1 MQHSYTRRSPW
12 LFMLVLK
19 LVLLAM
25 IAGVCSASPLPQG
38 NTVKKPEPSA
48 RSKGLK
54 DRIFG
59 HYNIGPK
66 EVILGYAWMKEK
78 TTDRVTP
85 TEILEAELSSIASH
99 STSHASV
106 TASSGSSTNSP
117 EDAARKAIE
126 KLKTLSDI
134 LEAMTVSDGS
144 RTVKYN
150 YFFPSPNYFDVMVP
164 GGSEQGQGWVSLRT
178 VNQLDVVYIP
188 ETIKLTKKMVKKHI
202 ENHKSSKKV
211 KLSEITVLVELGGGY
226 YALLVP
232 SSGKFKFQVSFN
244 FDDKDLP
251 AAHWENFEGV
261 KKQKKLQRV
270 MPKRFY

>member
-1 MQHSYTRRSPW
+1 
-12 LFMLVLK
+12 MLVLK

-164 GGSEQGQGWVSLRT
+164 GGQGWVSLRT

>member
-1 MQHSYTRRSPW
+1 
-12 LFMLVLK
+12 MLVLK

-25 IAGVCSASPLPQG
+25 IAGVCTASPLSQG

-48 RSKGLK
+48 GSKGLK
-54 DRIFG
+54 DRILG

-66 EVILGYAWMKEK
+66 EVILGYAWVKAK

-85 TEILEAELSSIASH
+85 TEILEAEFSSVASH

-106 TASSGSSTNSP
+106 TASSGPSTKSP
-117 EDAARKAIE
+117 EDAAMKAVE
-126 KLKTLSDI
+126 RLKALSDI
-134 LEAMTVSDGS
+134 LEAMTPPDGS

-150 YFFPSPNYFDVMVP
+150 YFFPSPNYFDVLVP
-164 GGSEQGQGWVSLRT
+164 GGSEQASIAKHWGQGWVSLRT
-178 VNQLDVVYIP
+178 VNKLDVVYIP
-188 ETIKLTKKMVKKHI
+188 ETIKLTEPMVKKHI
-202 ENHKSSKKV
+202 ENHKGSGKV
-211 KLSEITVLVELGGGY
+211 KLTEITVLVELGGGY

-232 SSGKFKFQVSFN
+232 SSGKFQFQVSFN

-261 KKQKKLQRV
+261 KKQKKLQRI
-270 MPKRFY
+270 MPQRFY

>member
-1 MQHSYTRRSPW
+1 MLIIDLCPWSRCMEQMQCSGIGKIYKIKSQPVSFLHQFFFRPRLVHLIKTRAGLCLFSLILSPVHCPSLNPGIMQHSYTRRSPW

-19 LVLLAM
+19 LVLLAI
-25 IAGVCSASPLPQG
+25 IAGVCTASPLPQG
-38 NTVKKPEPSA
+38 NTVKEPEPSA

-99 STSHASV
+99 STSHASA

-134 LEAMTVSDGS
+134 LEAMSVSDGS

-164 GGSEQGQGWVSLRT
+164 GVST
-178 VNQLDVVYIP
+178 S
-188 ETIKLTKKMVKKHI
+188 T
-202 ENHKSSKKV
+202 S
-211 KLSEITVLVELGGGY
+211 
-226 YALLVP
+226 
-232 SSGKFKFQVSFN
+232 
-244 FDDKDLP
+244 
-251 AAHWENFEGV
+251 
-261 KKQKKLQRV
+261 
-270 MPKRFY
+270 